1 MITVKDMASGTLPP
15 WVRRFIKQTGRGI
28 NKYDM
33 IKADEKIL
41 LGISGGKD
49 SLALALA
56 LALRRKWLPI
66 HYEIHALLINWIEHP
81 LAPKQIERLIPFF
94 SLLDIPFVKQDVHM
108 FPDSFKGK
116 FNCYLCS
123 RNRKRVLFEYAEQ
136 LNISKIALGHHLD
149 DFVETS
155 LINLCFRGDF
165 SSMQPIQDF
174 FGGKIKIIRPMC
186 LVRES
191 VVHKLQTETDM
202 PVVKTECPFSSINI
216 RSRVKPVIRQ
226 LLHIDNLTREHI
238 FNAHHF

>member
-1 MITVKDMASGTLPP
+1 LITVKDMASGTLPP
-15 WVRRFIKQTGRGI
+15 WVRRFIKQTGKGI
-28 NKYDM
+28 NTYGM

-81 LAPKQIERLIPFF
+81 LSPQQIERLIPFF
-94 SLLDIPFVKQDVHM
+94 SILDIPFVKQDVHM
-108 FPDSFKGK
+108 FPDSFKGE

-165 SSMQPIQDF
+165 SSMQPIQNF

-202 PVVKTECPFSSINI
+202 PVVKTECPFSSKNI

-226 LLHIDNLTREHI
+226 LSHIDKLAREHI

>member
-226 LLHIDNLTREHI
+226 LSHIDNLTREHI